1 LKVFIDGTWLCF
13 LFLVRPSLVQS
24 LLERDRTL
32 IVGNLETTLLENN
45 FYINSF

>member
-13 LFLVRPSLVQS
+13 LFLVRPSLVQG

-32 IVGNLETTLLENN
+32 IVGNLEMTLLENN